1 MKAYLG
7 VTATIFALLTVLH
20 VWRMLFESTSLARDP
35 FLVSITVLSA
45 VLCVWALRLLMATR
59 KPPTSA

>member
-20 VWRMLFESTSLARDP
+20 LWRMLFESTSLARDP
-35 FLVSITVLSA
+35 FLVSITILSA
-45 VLCVWALRLLMATR
+45 VLCVWAIRLLMTAR
-59 KPPTSA
+59 KPSPSA